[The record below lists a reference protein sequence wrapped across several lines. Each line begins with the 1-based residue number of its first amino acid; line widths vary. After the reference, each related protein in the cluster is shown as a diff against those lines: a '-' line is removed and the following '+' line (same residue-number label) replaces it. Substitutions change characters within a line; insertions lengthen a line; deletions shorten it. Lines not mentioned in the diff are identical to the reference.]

1 MLISTSENTIIEAWG
16 VDFSESVYDGVDGV
30 MISCMLPTTF
40 KSDEPFVEVGFLPI
54 GGKQQAKAA
63 AVQLKRLS
71 IRGGY
76 LDCTELD
83 NFVDLLNGN
92 VFPAEENN
100 FSANLD
106 KVMNS
111 KSGIESEIIPLR
123 EFRVV

>member
-30 MISCMLPTTF
+30 MVSCMLPTTF
-40 KSDEPFVEVGFLPI
+40 NSDEPFVEVGFLPI

-63 AVQLKRLS
+63 AAQLKRHS

-76 LDCTELD
+76 LDCTEID

-92 VFPAEENN
+92 IFPAEENP
-100 FSANLD
+100 SANLD

-111 KSGIESEIIPLR
+111 VSGIGSEIIPLR

>member
-54 GGKQQAKAA
+54 GGKPQAKEA

-83 NFVDLLNGN
+83 NYVDLLNGN
-92 VFPAEENN
+92 IFPYEEK
-100 FSANLD
+100 NLSTD
-106 KVMNS
+106 FNKIMDSV
-111 KSGIESEIIPLR
+111 SGIESEIIPLR